1 MTQSVRIL
9 AAILVLAA
17 FSLAPASAQ
26 RLNSPI
32 VVASTYAM
40 AHAAETGTT
49 NYGVTAQT
57 VDLTGNGYD
66 DMFAIYALVGEFGLP
81 TGEYL
86 AYFVG
91 GPGGF
96 QPVARIDL
104 PGRASEITGYL
115 GNTLTVETN
124 TANGPMTLTF
134 AATPAGL
141 TPVP

>member
-1 MTQSVRIL
+1 MQWFRLLV
-9 AAILVLAA
+9 AVLALSMLA
-17 FSLAPASAQ
+17 IAPASAQ

-40 AHAAETGTT
+40 AHAAQTGTT

-81 TGEYL
+81 VGEYL
-86 AYFVG
+86 AYFAG

-96 QPVARIDL
+96 TPVTRIDL
-104 PGRASEITGYL
+104 PGRASEITEYVDGTMTVVS
-115 GNTLTVETN
+115 NTP
-124 TANGPMTLTF
+124 NGPVTWRFT
-134 AATPAGL
+134 ATPAGL
-141 TPVP
+141 SQLP